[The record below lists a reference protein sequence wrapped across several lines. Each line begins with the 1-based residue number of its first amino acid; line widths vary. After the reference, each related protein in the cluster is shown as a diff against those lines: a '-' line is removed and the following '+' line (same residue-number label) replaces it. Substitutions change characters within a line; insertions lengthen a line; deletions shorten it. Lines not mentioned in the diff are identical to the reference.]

1 MKPQESDVMA
11 SAEHSLGP
19 VIRNAGQAARQTVT
33 QAAGTTS
40 ARSAS
45 LSAEKVSVAYGRHL
59 AVKGVDLDVHGGQ
72 IGAIIGA
79 NGCGKSTFLRAL
91 ARLVKPQGGMVIL
104 NGHDIA
110 KLPTK
115 RVATQLGILPQ
126 SPIAPDG
133 ITVSDLVSRG
143 RYPYHKFGSA
153 WSRQDQDAVDHAL
166 AVTHMAELADRSV
179 DQLSGGQR
187 QRAWIALTLAQD
199 TDILLL
205 DEPTTYLDVAYQLE
219 VLDLLAD
226 LNAIDGITIIMVIH
240 DINLAARYADWILA
254 MKDGECDTIGTAEE
268 VVTPEVIS
276 RVFGMDVCIIQDPE
290 SSTPMIIAD
299 SRHALAPKR
308 AMFEEEK
315 L

>member
-1 MKPQESDVMA
+1 MKLPEIPTDPLN
-11 SAEHSLGP
+11 H
-19 VIRNAGQAARQTVT
+19 GQQ
-33 QAAGTTS
+33 QS
-40 ARSAS
+40 QSAS
-45 LSAEKVSVAYGRHL
+45 LSAQKISVAYGTHL
-59 AVKGVDLDVHGGQ
+59 AVNGVDLDAHGGQ

-91 ARLVKPQGGMVIL
+91 ARLVKPQGGTVIL

-133 ITVSDLVSRG
+133 ITVFDLVSRG
-143 RYPYHKFGSA
+143 RYPYHRFGSH
-153 WSRQDQDAVDHAL
+153 WSRQDQDAVEHAL
-166 AVTHMAELADRSV
+166 EVTHMSDFADRSV

-199 TDILLL
+199 TDIVLL

-226 LNAIDGITIIMVIH
+226 LNAIDGIIIIMVIH

-254 MKDGECDTIGTAEE
+254 MKDGTCDTFGT
-268 VVTPEVIS
+268 PSEVITPDVIR
-276 RVFGMDVCIIQDPE
+276 RVFGMDVRIIQDPE
-290 SSTPMIIAD
+290 SKTPMIIAD
-299 SRHALAPKR
+299 SRHALGPKR
-308 AMFEEEK
+308 EILEKEK

>member
-1 MKPQESDVMA
+1 MKLQKLPA
-11 SAEHSLGP
+11 NP
-19 VIRNAGQAARQTVT
+19 RNSGKSQSER
-33 QAAGTTS
+33 
-40 ARSAS
+40 AS
-45 LSAEKVSVAYGRHL
+45 LSAHKIRVAYGKHL
-59 AVKGVDLDVHGGQ
+59 AVKGVDLDAHGGQ

-91 ARLVKPQGGMVIL
+91 ARLVKPQGGTVVL
-104 NGHDIA
+104 NGHDLA
-110 KLPTK
+110 TLPTK
-115 RVATQLGILPQ
+115 RIATQLGILPQ
-126 SPIAPDG
+126 SPIAPEG
-133 ITVSDLVSRG
+133 ITVFDLVSRG
-143 RYPYHKFGSA
+143 RYPYHRFGSS
-153 WSRQDQDAVDHAL
+153 WSKQDQDAVEHAL
-166 AVTHMAELADRSV
+166 EVTHMGEFADRIV

-254 MKDGECDTIGTAEE
+254 MKDGACDTFGTPSE
-268 VVTPEVIS
+268 VVTPDVIR
-276 RVFGMDVCIIQDPE
+276 RVFGMDVRIIQDPE
-290 SSTPMIIAD
+290 SQTPMIIAD

-308 AMFEEEK
+308 AILDKEK